1 MKAKQTITVQNLVP
15 KLRKW
20 HKANGTLPTNTQ
32 GTYHADVLPG
42 HSIRIHGTMT
52 NHVKGPQDFDMVFE
66 IGARAEYDSFNLRY
80 VGTIVAIGAKT
91 VTIKHYDHSSEV
103 TMLDLFSF
111 CDRNWNFDAA
121 RIERENSDES
131 RYL

>member
-1 MKAKQTITVQNLVP
+1 MKAKQTIEVKNLVP

-20 HKANGTLPTNTQ
+20 HKTNGTLPTNSQ
-32 GTYHADVLPG
+32 GVYNADVLPG

-52 NHVKGPQDFDMVFE
+52 NHCKGPQEFDMIFE
-66 IGARAEYDSFNLRY
+66 VGQKAVYDSFNLKY

-91 VTIKHYDHSSEV
+91 VTIKHYDHCSGV
-103 TMLDLFSF
+103 TMLDLYTF
-111 CDRNWNFDAA
+111 CDRNYNFNLA
-121 RIERENSDES
+121 RIEAENNEES